1 MRGLRTVLVQLIIL
15 AGLLGLLPACGAAV
29 QVEPTPAPVRVEPAP
44 VADLPEPG
52 PARANTVTTEASRD
66 GVFTVRSN
74 QRQALL
80 SPQQATLGVGE
91 GVDVDANGRAILRFE
106 DLLTVE
112 VLREGQ
118 LVLQELSADDESA
131 FITVLQNAGTLLN
144 DFNSQQQ
151 IERRFTVLSEF
162 AVITATGTRFLV
174 VNESNSPLEWVVALD
189 AAEEDLEVT
198 AEGVTKPVASGVA
211 RWIAPIGEPSAG
223 ISANMASVDQW
234 LEGLRSGQA
243 QREIGEVLWSPAD
256 VLADTSALTEL
267 PEPGQVFDLQNG
279 APGAVQLTLD
289 SQGLFGSPTYTLED
303 CNDDGLLDIVIQAG
317 KLLFDFRPVLAR
329 VRALDVTV
337 LNRDQPGSG
346 SLRVLDPGRSDIAS
360 RTLEVGP
367 GEGQVFSQRSD
378 QPYHYAELALTNG
391 CFLGFSLTPPEPS
404 GDPGEPRPAVADLEG
419 QASTVPPAAPFVRI
433 DQPADGSGNTING
446 FVLSGEASVPFERQ
460 LTLRIETA
468 GGEPI
473 RQEPLYVEGG
483 DYGGPPGFFRAE
495 VLVDYPLPA
504 EVRLR
509 VQDIS
514 ARDGSVV
521 AEDSVLLRPLL
532 PAPGQEQGGKPP
544 AGDDD
549 DDDLDQEQGSG
560 EPPERLAGNGR
571 LVATLLGPAG
581 YDTRIEIDGN
591 LQDWAVLNRLAGE
604 QWTELATTVYD
615 DGCANLYPNSPAG
628 AADLAGRVRFAY
640 DRTSLYVAF
649 LADDEG
655 YVPYSGDDQ
664 RFFRGDSPQLLLDTD
679 LAGDFEDNQVNA
691 DDLQVDL
698 LPGQR
703 APGYLPRAG
712 LWQLESLTARDF
724 SEARVGAAQTNS
736 GYFVEAALPWK
747 VLGIEP
753 RPGLRLGLVAS
764 LSDNDTPGTNVQQ
777 CMISTAPDRN
787 WQDPTT
793 WGTLVLGE

>member
-1 MRGLRTVLVQLIIL
+1 MRGLRTVLVQLIVL
-15 AGLLGLLPACGAAV
+15 AGLLGLPACGAAV
-29 QVEPTPAPVRVEPAP
+29 QVEPTPAARVEPAP
-44 VADLPEPG
+44 VAELPEPG
-52 PARANTVTTEASRD
+52 LAQVNTVTTEASRD

-118 LVLQELSADDESA
+118 LVLQELSADEESA

-144 DFNSQQQ
+144 DFNPEQE

-189 AAEEDLEVT
+189 AAAEDLEVT
-198 AEGVTKPVASGVA
+198 AEGVTKPVSSGMA

-223 ISANMASVDQW
+223 ISADMTSVDQW
-234 LEGLRSGQA
+234 VEGLRSGQA

-267 PEPGQVFDLQNG
+267 PEPGQGFDLQNG

-289 SQGLFGSPTYTLED
+289 PQGLFGSPTYGLED
-303 CNDDGLLDIVIQAG
+303 CNGDGLQDIVIQAG

-346 SLRVLDPGRSDIAS
+346 SLRVLDPGRAEIAS
-360 RTLEVGP
+360 RQLEVGP

-378 QPYHYAELALTNG
+378 QPYHYAELALTDG

-419 QASTVPPAAPFVRI
+419 QASTAPPAAPFVRI
-433 DQPADGSGNTING
+433 DQPADGSGNTSNG

-460 LTLRIETA
+460 LTLHIET
-468 GGEPI
+468 GDGELI
-473 RQEPLYVEGG
+473 QQEPLYVEGG

-514 ARDGSVV
+514 PRDGSV
-521 AEDSVLLRPLL
+521 ATEDTVLLQPLL
-532 PAPGQEQGGKPP
+532 PAPGQEQGDEPP
-544 AGDDD
+544 EGDDD
-549 DDDLDQEQGSG
+549 DEPDQEQGSG
-560 EPPERLAGNGR
+560 EPLDRPAGNGR
-571 LVATLLGPAG
+571 LAATLLGPAG

-591 LQDWAVLNRLAGE
+591 LQDWAVLNRLAGGE
-604 QWTELATTVYD
+604 WTELAATVYD
-615 DGCANLYPNSPAG
+615 DGCASLYPNAPAG

-640 DRTSLYVAF
+640 DRTFLYVAF

-664 RFFRGDSPQLLLDTD
+664 RFFRGDAPQLLLDTD
-679 LAGDFEDNQVNA
+679 LAGDFEDGQVNA

-724 SEARVGAAQTNS
+724 GEARVAAGQTNS

-747 VLGIEP
+747 VLGIAP
-753 RPGLRLGLVAS
+753 QPGLRLGLIAS
-764 LSDNDTPGTNVQQ
+764 LSDNDTPGTNVQE

-793 WGTLVLGE
+793 WGMLVLGEE